1 MTYLCSTD
9 QSKKILFFFFWAVNM
24 NLVLL
29 FLMQIFAVFAKHN
42 EWYCQEAD
50 QKYQIC
56 RKCKT
61 LVEDCD
67 KVAPK
72 DCKCENLKFD
82 KNDGSCKLEFIPKSG
97 PSQGLKIRGGSYY
110 CGGHNL
116 PP

>member
-1 MTYLCSTD
+1 MD
-9 QSKKILFFFFWAVNM
+9 
-24 NLVLL
+24 LVLL

-61 LVEDCD
+61 LVENCD

-82 KNDGSCKLEFIPKSG
+82 KNDGSCKLEFIPKWSVYDG
-97 PSQGLKIRGGSYY
+97 AAGNLRKPATVGSRIF
-110 CGGHNL
+110 HF
-116 PP
+116 